1 MNTERAR
8 IGQGVVLAIL
18 CILFLI
24 VTRKLLIPVGM
35 GLLIA
40 MIFRPI
46 YLWQLRLLK
55 QRAGLAAFECSILLT
70 VGVVFPMTLI
80 GSILADDI
88 AHLVQSITDLVQSQQ
103 QGQTQ
108 ILQIPIV
115 SRIYEKLK
123 AWTGLS
129 DQELLE
135 RGRQIGVEALSFV
148 TKFVG
153 GVASSLP
160 GKVAAVIFFLIS
172 FYYGLTDG
180 ARFADFLRGLL
191 PYSEQETDDLFRTV
205 QGISR
210 GVILGA
216 LAAGIVQGTIIGFAY
231 WFTGIP
237 RPFFFGVLTVIFS
250 FIPLF
255 GSLPTGIGGV
265 IYLIVT
271 HQYAAAVGMGIA
283 FFLASISD
291 NVVKPWVLRGQA
303 ELHPLLGLISVLGGL
318 GIFGFSGIFFGPLI
332 AALAVAVLQISRK
345 DRDKAAISLQVAE

>member
-1 MNTERAR
+1 MGTNSEQSR
-8 IGQGVVLAIL
+8 IGHGVILAAL
-18 CILFLI
+18 CILFLA

-35 GLLIA
+35 GLLIS

-46 YLWQLRLLK
+46 YLSQLRLLK
-55 QRAGLAAFECSILLT
+55 QRAGLAAFECTVLLT
-70 VGVVFPMTLI
+70 VGVVLPMTVI

-88 AHLVQSITDLVQSQQ
+88 AHLVQSVKDLVQSQQ

-108 ILQIPIV
+108 IMQIPLV
-115 SRIYEKLK
+115 SQIYEKLK

-129 DQELLE
+129 DQALLE
-135 RGRQIGVEALSFV
+135 RGKQIGIEALSFI

-153 GVASSLP
+153 GVATSLP

-172 FYYGLTDG
+172 FYYGLADG
-180 ARFADFLRGLL
+180 SRFANFLRGLL
-191 PYSEQETDDLFRTV
+191 PYSEQEIDELFLTV

-216 LAAGIVQGTIIGFAY
+216 LTAGIVQGIIIGFAY

-271 HQYAAAVGMGIA
+271 HHYAAAVGMGIA

-291 NVVKPWVLRGQA
+291 NIVKPWVLRGQA

-332 AALAVAVLQISRK
+332 AALTVAVLQLTRQDQK
-345 DRDKAAISLQVAE
+345 QTV